1 MIVDGWISISKV
13 FEAVILE
20 TSTRSI
26 KGKLMRKMAMLMM
39 TRLLSMMMMMRTNP
53 GYKGGQKVANDCAHV
68 ECQEARHCSDRLT
81 L

>member
-1 MIVDGWISISKV
+1 MIVDGWISLSKV
-13 FEAVILE
+13 FEAVIL
-20 TSTRSI
+20 SI

-39 TRLLSMMMMMRTNP
+39 TRLISMMMVMSTNP

-68 ECQEARHCSDRLT
+68 ECQEARHCSDWLT